1 MTLRRSGLIAL
12 SQLDIVI
19 TDKRSRNSERS
30 WLFMKNIK
38 PILYAGALVG
48 VLDITAACIDA
59 RVEYGV
65 PPVHVLQSVAGGL
78 LGRGSYNGGFA
89 TAALGLAMHFTMAL
103 TIATIFYVL
112 SRWFF
117 SLPRK
122 LSGVVAVGLLYG
134 LAVFVVN
141 NFGTALFLSWVR
153 SLYLHT
159 PILFKPPMGWSQ
171 LVIHLF
177 CVGLPVALVMH
188 RYSKAVSD
196 DQTSVIGVASANS
209 RGIR

>member
-1 MTLRRSGLIAL
+1 
-12 SQLDIVI
+12 
-19 TDKRSRNSERS
+19 
-30 WLFMKNIK
+30 MKNIK

-112 SRWFF
+112 SRSFF
-117 SLPRK
+117 SLPQK

-153 SLYLHT
+153 SFYLHT

-177 CVGLPVALVMH
+177 CVGLPVALVIH

-196 DQTSVIGVASANS
+196 DQTSVIGVASANP

>member
-1 MTLRRSGLIAL
+1 
-12 SQLDIVI
+12 
-19 TDKRSRNSERS
+19 
-30 WLFMKNIK
+30 MKNIK

-78 LGRGSYNGGFA
+78 LGRGSYNGGLA
-89 TAALGLAMHFTMAL
+89 SAALGVAMHFTMAL
-103 TIATIFYVL
+103 TVATIFYAL

-117 SLPRK
+117 TLPQK
-122 LSGVVAVGLLYG
+122 LSGVVIVGMLYG

-141 NFGTALFLSWVR
+141 NFGTAFFLSWVR

-159 PILFKPPMGWSQ
+159 PVVFKPPMGWSQ
-171 LVIHLF
+171 LIIHLF

-188 RYSKAVSD
+188 RYSKSMSH
-196 DQTSVIGVASANS
+196 DQTGIVGVPSVNS
-209 RGIR
+209 R